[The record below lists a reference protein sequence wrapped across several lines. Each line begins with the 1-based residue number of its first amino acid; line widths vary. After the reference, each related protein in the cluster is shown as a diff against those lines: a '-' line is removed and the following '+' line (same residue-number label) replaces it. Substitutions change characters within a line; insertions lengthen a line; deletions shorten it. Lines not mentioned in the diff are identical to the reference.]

1 MILLSSVV
9 YFKQK
14 FENNLSYINKFV
26 YVLVKSLFE
35 SLNIIFIQ
43 RKIYYINLFETLRKI
58 LWTSLPIATL
68 TVGASSA
75 IYSIHVAPESSER
88 GLSVYLGG
96 LVALSLV
103 REGAPVMGALA
114 IISQF
119 CSGMTAQIGSMKITE
134 QLDAMKT
141 MKVYPS
147 GYLLTPMLCAGS
159 IGFPLVI
166 IICVFIGIF
175 INYIVSNLLIHI
187 TYSLYFSSI
196 LNSLK
201 VNDISLALLKSS
213 VFGFCV
219 MLVSYT
225 CGVLTSGG
233 SKGVG
238 NATKLSV
245 VINFALVIILD
256 YIITAL
262 WI

>member
-1 MILLSSVV
+1 MIQPGNVI

-14 FENNLSYINKFV
+14 SGNKLTYINNFI
-26 YVLVKSLFE
+26 YMLVKSLFE
-35 SLNIIFIQ
+35 SFNIIFIQ
-43 RKIYYINLFETLRKI
+43 RKIYYVNLLESLGKI

-75 IYSIHVAPESSER
+75 IYSIHVAPEFSER

-96 LVALSLV
+96 LVALSLI

-147 GYLLTPMLCAGS
+147 GYLLVPMLCAGF

-166 IICVFIGIF
+166 LICILIGIF

-196 LNSLK
+196 LHALK
-201 VNDISLALLKSS
+201 VNDIFLALVKSS
-213 VFGFCV
+213 IFGFCV
-219 MLVSYT
+219 TLVSYT
-225 CGVLTSGG
+225 CGILTSGG

-238 NATKLSV
+238 NATRLSV
-245 VINFALVIILD
+245 IINFALVIILD
-256 YIITAL
+256 YMITAL
-262 WI
+262 WL